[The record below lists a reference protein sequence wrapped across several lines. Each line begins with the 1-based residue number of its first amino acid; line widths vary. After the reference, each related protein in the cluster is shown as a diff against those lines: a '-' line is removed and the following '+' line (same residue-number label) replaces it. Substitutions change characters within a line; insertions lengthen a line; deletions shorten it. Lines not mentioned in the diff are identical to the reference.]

1 MINENSSQKVPK
13 DEIKVLEIPDQSA
26 IDKAKIL
33 IHSRKFRN
41 YCDHEL
47 SEELDKI
54 IRDLGLFQLQNRPT
68 FHPTKVNFSFFR
80 GFFLDY

>member
-1 MINENSSQKVPK
+1 MINENSHQKVPK

-54 IRDLGLFQLQNRPT
+54 IRDLGLFQLQTILHFILQKSNYCI
-68 FHPTKVNFSFFR
+68 VEAFS
-80 GFFLDY
+80 

>member
-1 MINENSSQKVPK
+1 MINENSPQKVPK
-13 DEIKVLEIPDQSA
+13 DEIKVVEIPDQSA

-54 IRDLGLFQLQNRPT
+54 IKDLGLFQLQTILHCILQKSNYCI
-68 FHPTKVNFSFFR
+68 V
-80 GFFLDY
+80 L

>member
-1 MINENSSQKVPK
+1 MIDENSPQKVLK
-13 DEIKVLEIPDQSA
+13 DEIKVVEVPDQSA

-54 IRDLGLFQLQNRPT
+54 IRDLGLFQLQTILHFILQKSNYCI
-68 FHPTKVNFSFFR
+68 V
-80 GFFLDY
+80 L

>member
-1 MINENSSQKVPK
+1 MINENSPQKVPK

-54 IRDLGLFQLQNRPT
+54 IRDLGLFQLQTILHFILQKSNYCI
-68 FHPTKVNFSFFR
+68 V
-80 GFFLDY
+80 L